1 MAELENEETM
11 NCENGAAPESSA
23 SGKNGVQLLLMLELA
38 RMIRKQG
45 TPDMQG
51 GILSERRFVCAMD
64 RAAACPDWWHVN
76 RLHFYN
82 PEMTHAEIGRLL
94 GLKRET
100 VTRWIRQ
107 AEIPEDDYEFLP
119 CDHPL

>member
-1 MAELENEETM
+1 
-11 NCENGAAPESSA
+11 
-23 SGKNGVQLLLMLELA
+23 
-38 RMIRKQG
+38 
-45 TPDMQG
+45 
-51 GILSERRFVCAMD
+51 MD

-107 AEIPEDDYEFLP
+107 AEIPEDDYEYLP
-119 CDHPL
+119 CDRTV